1 MIDLPSPSRSTSAQA
16 SAKAAA
22 PGAIT
27 PAELAELMGAFN
39 QVTARLE
46 ATHDQLRAEVA
57 RLTGELK
64 AAGEQLERSRR
75 LSALGEMAAGIA
87 HEVRNP
93 LGSIRLYA
101 RLLDQDLADR
111 PSERTTVA
119 KIAAAAK
126 HLDGIVGDV
135 LTFSREFRIRRE
147 SVDAATL
154 VERALEGCRHDGVPG
169 VSAIRVESDLPPI
182 DLFVDPS
189 LFIQA
194 LVNVIRNAFEAMA
207 EHRPPHSGHVLT
219 ISCERRMVTQPKAGR
234 RRMVTIRIAD
244 TGPGVPQD
252 VRARMFNPFFT
263 TRSAGTGLGLAIV
276 HRIIDA
282 HEGRIVVQNRQDS
295 DSTNGAIFDLMVP
308 CAVARPDGGPSARDR
323 ASVVVVPAKAGE
335 VAR

>member
-1 MIDLPSPSRSTSAQA
+1 MT
-16 SAKAAA
+16 
-22 PGAIT
+22 PG
-27 PAELAELMGAFN
+27 ELAELLAAFN
-39 QVTARLE
+39 QVTSRLE

-64 AAGEQLERSRR
+64 SANEQLERSRR

-111 PSERTTVA
+111 PAERTTVA

-147 SVDAATL
+147 EVEASSII
-154 VERALEGCRHDGVPG
+154 ERALECCRHDGVPG
-169 VSAIRVESDLPPI
+169 AGDIPVKVDVADVS
-182 DLFVDPS
+182 LFVDSS

-194 LVNVIRNAFEAMA
+194 IVNVIRNAFEAMA
-207 EHRPPHSGHVLT
+207 ESEPPSSGHVLN
-219 ISCERRMVTQPKAGR
+219 ISCHRRLVASGKSRR
-234 RRMVTIRIAD
+234 RRMVSIRVMD

-282 HEGRIVVQNRQDS
+282 HEGRIVVENRQDS

-308 CAVARPDGGPSARDR
+308 CAQPRPDGGGLGRDLS
-323 ASVVVVPAKAGE
+323 SVVVVPAKAGE
-335 VAR
+335 LAR

>member
-1 MIDLPSPSRSTSAQA
+1 MLELPNPSRGAES
-16 SAKAAA
+16 K
-22 PGAIT
+22 AIT
-27 PAELAELMGAFN
+27 PGELAELMAAFN
-39 QVTARLE
+39 QVTSRLE
-46 ATHDQLRAEVA
+46 ATHDQLRGEVA

-64 AAGEQLERSRR
+64 SASEQLERARR

-101 RLLDQDLADR
+101 RLLDQDLTDR
-111 PSERTTVA
+111 PNERATVG

-147 SVDAATL
+147 PVEASAI
-154 VERALEGCRHDGVPG
+154 VERALECCRHDGVPG
-169 VSAIRVESDLPPI
+169 ASVIPARVEVPDAE
-182 DLFVDPS
+182 LFVDSS

-207 EHRPPHSGHVLT
+207 DREPPESGHLLN
-219 ISCERRMVTQPKAGR
+219 ISCERRMVATGKSRR
-234 RRMVTIRIAD
+234 RRMVSIRVSD

-282 HEGRIVVQNRQDS
+282 HEGRIVVENRQDS
-295 DSTNGAIFDLMVP
+295 DSTSGAIFDLMVP
-308 CAVARPDGGPSARDR
+308 CAPPRPDGAARHSER

-335 VAR
+335 LAR

>member
-1 MIDLPSPSRSTSAQA
+1 MT
-16 SAKAAA
+16 
-22 PGAIT
+22 PG
-27 PAELAELMGAFN
+27 ELAELMAAFN
-39 QVTARLE
+39 QVTSRLE

-64 AAGEQLERSRR
+64 SANEQLERSRR

-111 PSERTTVA
+111 PAERTTVA

-147 SVDAATL
+147 EVEARSII
-154 VERALEGCRHDGVPG
+154 ERALECCRHDGVPG
-169 VSAIRVESDLPPI
+169 AGDIPVKVDVADVK
-182 DLFVDPS
+182 LFVDSS

-194 LVNVIRNAFEAMA
+194 IVNVIRNAFEAMA
-207 EHRPPHSGHVLT
+207 ESEPPRSGHVLN
-219 ISCERRMVTQPKAGR
+219 ISCHRRLVASGKSRR
-234 RRMVTIRIAD
+234 RRMVSIRVMD

-282 HEGRIVVQNRQDS
+282 HEGRIVVENRQDS

-308 CAVARPDGGPSARDR
+308 CAQPRPGGGGLGRDLS
-323 ASVVVVPAKAGE
+323 SVVVVPAKAGE
-335 VAR
+335 LAR